1 MAEGGRDGGSAAG
14 GLLSVIKRTLGV
26 AGWVVDCPTS
36 LHISISLTASS
47 GVNISAPDFEKS
59 FLQTM
64 KSERPTLG
72 DPVYP
77 ILQELFEDADA
88 YVEQAELRTEPED
101 LDDQRLLAS
110 AQRARHALREL
121 GYE

>member
-1 MAEGGRDGGSAAG
+1 MTPYPPE
-14 GLLSVIKRTLGV
+14 LPNV
-26 AGWVVDCPTS
+26 
-36 LHISISLTASS
+36 SS
-47 GVNISAPDFEKS
+47 YLEIIDRFIGCEIAAPDFEKS

-64 KSERPTLG
+64 KSERRTLG

-88 YVEQAELRTEPED
+88 YVAQAELRTEPED
-101 LDDQRLLAS
+101 LDDDQLLAS
-110 AQRARHALREL
+110 TLRARDALRGL